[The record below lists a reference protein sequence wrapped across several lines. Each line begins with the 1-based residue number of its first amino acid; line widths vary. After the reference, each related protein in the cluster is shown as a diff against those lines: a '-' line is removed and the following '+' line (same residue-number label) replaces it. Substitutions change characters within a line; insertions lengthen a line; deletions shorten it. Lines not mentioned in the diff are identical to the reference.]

1 MFQQRLTTIFERI
14 NPYVPHVMFG
24 VLAALLILLTVNDRN
39 FRPLRNKA
47 TWTADSNYS
56 KAGARFAIDRD
67 LETWWSSYYPMT
79 FGMWMQV
86 DVGRPV
92 TLNGMTLRVNK
103 ESKEAQPKEWVVKVS
118 RDGSEWET
126 VNRRDSAVDGTLLLI
141 PFAVVSARYIQI
153 IQTSIATTPSP
164 WRIYELDLLQPV
176 VPWQF
181 PRSTLISVIIGW
193 LFFTIAVLLFRQRSL
208 VAPLRSRF
216 AGAEPM
222 AAIPSVVAMIILAA
236 VLLMSWGLSVYHAE
250 YDELSPHESQ
260 YVRAIAFGRHST
272 TDWLSAYF
280 QYAKTGA
287 YWLSLLAVRLINNFC
302 RSQLAA
308 FRMIPTMFGVGS
320 ILLIFLTWRAVS
332 RSHLALW
339 EALTASALF
348 GLTGW
353 TLLLHREGD
362 FSAALIFFG
371 LLEIWL
377 SFYILHDRPSV
388 WLASLFSVVSL
399 LGVCVH
405 PGLLWLPVGVLF
417 FEAWHLWL
425 GAYAPNWLQT
435 SDLQVYRFSVPFR
448 KFAFYLL
455 ALLPMLGYGIVTIR
469 QPLRFFQQAA
479 LANMLAMITG
489 FSETLRVSGC
499 SGITGMICFSAAF
512 LGVVYVLSER
522 RLGEWFFL
530 ASGSVFVVILAVISP
545 DYQRTANTFLFLLI
559 TLLCVKGINGTV
571 VFLTPRHTEHGRQI
585 LQLACLI
592 LCAGYAA
599 IFAANAL
606 FWGNAR
612 LPYDSQTYAEQQT
625 RRQLRQLTDAI
636 HADSDDCKT
645 IATFTE
651 HDKEILAS
659 IYHLPIGVANFKE
672 LRRVAAQGIFVVYL
686 LADATSAQHPEVA
699 DFLRK
704 YYEKLGASA
713 SLAVYHVR
721 REFRDQPQRYYPD
734 DLFANTGRGIQD
746 PTASRGVARETT
758 SADKPGL
765 LSFGPFCRV
774 CQPGRYIAR
783 FALQVDDPVYDA
795 IATLKVVEGAV
806 GTPVSR
812 TLTGRELLPI
822 GQYHLVDVPFS
833 VDFAD
838 TPAYQMK
845 RYQFFTETTGKAGIR
860 LNYIELLR
868 QDADV
873 SPQQ

>member
-1 MFQQRLTTIFERI
+1 MFQQRLMTIFQRI

-24 VLAALLILLTVNDRN
+24 VLAALLILLAVNDRN

-47 TWTADSNYS
+47 AWNADSNYS

-92 TLNGMTLRVNK
+92 TLNGVTLRVNK

-118 RDGSEWET
+118 RDGSEWKT
-126 VNRRDSAVDGTLLLI
+126 VNSRDSAVDGTLLLI
-141 PFAVVSARYIQI
+141 PFAAVSARYIQI
-153 IQTSIATTPSP
+153 IQTTIATTPSP

-193 LFFTIAVLLFRQRSL
+193 LFFMIAVLLFRQRSL

-216 AGAEPM
+216 GFSEP
-222 AAIPSVVAMIILAA
+222 AAPAHAVVAMSILAV

-260 YVRAIAFGRHST
+260 YVKAIAFGRHST
-272 TDWLSAYF
+272 GEWLSAYF
-280 QYAKTGA
+280 QHVKTGA
-287 YWLSLLAVRLINNFC
+287 YWLSLLAVRLIYNCC

-308 FRMIPTMFGVGS
+308 FRMIPAMFGVGS
-320 ILLIFLTWRAVS
+320 LFLIFLTWRAVS

-362 FSAALIFFG
+362 FSAALVFFG
-371 LLEIWL
+371 LLETWL

-388 WLASLFSVVSL
+388 WLTSLFSVVSL

-405 PGLLWLPVGVLF
+405 PGLFWLPVGVLF

-425 GAYAPNWLQT
+425 CAYAPNWLLS
-435 SDLQVYRFSVPFR
+435 SDLNAYRFSDHRR
-448 KFAFYLL
+448 KIVWYLL

-469 QPLRFFQQAA
+469 QPLRLFQQIAVANLSAA
-479 LANMLAMITG
+479 INDFPEILRVCG
-489 FSETLRVSGC
+489 FS
-499 SGITGMICFSAAF
+499 GIAGMICFSAAL
-512 LGVVYVLSER
+512 LGGVYVLSER

-530 ASGSVFVVILAVISP
+530 VNGSVFVVILAVISP
-545 DYQRTANTFLFLLI
+545 EYLRAARAFLLLLM
-559 TLLCVKGINGTV
+559 TLLCAKGLNGTV
-571 VFLTPRHTEHGRQI
+571 AFLTPRHTVCGRQI
-585 LQLACLI
+585 LQALCLI
-592 LCAGYAA
+592 ACAGYSGV
-599 IFAANAL
+599 FAANTL

-645 IATFTE
+645 MATFTE
-651 HDKEILAS
+651 HDKEMLAS

-672 LRRVAAQGIFVVYL
+672 LWRVAVQGIFVVYL
-686 LADATSAQHPEVA
+686 FADTTSAQHPEVA

-704 YYEKLGASA
+704 YYEKLGASR
-713 SLAVYHVR
+713 SLAVYHIR
-721 REFRDQPQRYYPD
+721 REFRDQPQRYYPE

-746 PTASRGVARETT
+746 QTASRGVARETT

-783 FALQVDDPVYDA
+783 FALQTNEPVYDT
-795 IATLKVVEGAV
+795 IATLKVVEGTV

-812 TLTGRELLPI
+812 TLTGRELFPA
-822 GQYHLVDVPFS
+822 GQYHLIDVPFTI
-833 VDFAD
+833 DFTD

-845 RYQFFTETTGKAGIR
+845 RYQFFTETTGAAGIR

-868 QDADV
+868 QEAEV